1 VEQVFETLVLLL
13 EAGDLVHK
21 FEYDTL
27 LLFFHE
33 INGIASGIRDGH
45 VAVAVAVAVNAD
57 VVIVVLS
64 RQRNC

>member
-1 VEQVFETLVLLL
+1 MEQVFESFVLLL
-13 EAGDLVHK
+13 ETCDLVHK

-33 INGIASGIRDGH
+33 IYRIASGIRDGH